1 MTAITENG
9 MQPAEADDRLA
20 RCNVLVLA
28 VAQALA
34 GGNAAVIFATGAIMG
49 SILASDKS
57 LATLPV
63 TTYVV
68 GLWAG
73 TLPVGYFSRVF
84 GRRTAFQI
92 GTLCG
97 VLTGIMSALAVLWG
111 SFLLLMFGTFLGGLY
126 AAAHQA
132 YRFAA
137 ADTASEAFK
146 PKAISWVLA
155 GGLFAAFIGPQLAIH
170 TKDLAPPYLFFA
182 TYIGQALVALLA
194 GLVLL
199 FLNIPKPITA
209 PAAGGGGTGRR
220 LSEIARQPRFIVAVV
235 CGVASYSLMNLVMTS
250 SPLAMI
256 GCGHTITDA
265 TLGQQWHVFA
275 MYAPSF
281 FTGSLIA
288 RFGVERVVAVGLLLF
303 LVSAG
308 VGIAG
313 TSVPHFWTALI
324 LLGLAWNL
332 SFVGATAMVTDC
344 HRPAERTRVQAFNDF
359 LVFGTMM
366 LGSFASGQLLA
377 WWGWTAVNQVVFPV
391 TLVALALL
399 LWLMFRQRPRMA

>member
-1 MTAITENG
+1 MTVIAQSGI
-9 MQPAEADDRLA
+9 QPAAADDRLA
-20 RCNVLVLA
+20 RRNVLVLA
-28 VAQALA
+28 TAQALS
-34 GGNAAVIFATGAIMG
+34 GGNAVVIFATAAIIG
-49 SILASDKS
+49 SLLAPDPSF
-57 LATLPV
+57 ATLPL

-73 TLPVGYFSRVF
+73 TLPVGHFSRVF
-84 GRRTAFQI
+84 GRRAAFQI

-97 VLTGIMSALAVLWG
+97 ALTGATSALAVLWG
-111 SFLLLMFGTFLGGLY
+111 SFFLLMFGTFLGGLY

-137 ADTASEAFK
+137 ADTASEDFK

-170 TKDLAPPYLFFA
+170 TKDLAPPYLFLA
-182 TYIGQALVALLA
+182 TYIGQAVVALLA
-194 GLVLL
+194 GLVLI
-199 FLNIPKPITA
+199 FLKIPKPTMESIE
-209 PAAGGGGTGRR
+209 AGGVTRK

-288 RFGVERVVAVGLLLF
+288 RFGVERVTAAGLVLF
-303 LVSAG
+303 LFSAG
-308 VGIAG
+308 IGVAG
-313 TSVPHFWTALI
+313 TSVPHFWAALI
-324 LLGLAWNL
+324 VLGLAWNF

-344 HRPAERTRVQAFNDF
+344 HRPSERTRVQAFNDF

-366 LGSFASGQLLA
+366 LGSFASGQILA

-391 TLVALALL
+391 ALVALALL
-399 LWLMFRQRPRMA
+399 VWLMLQRRPGLA